1 MGIRGRLIIM
11 FELQEFNKA
20 KSKIDL
26 FNLWEIAKKS
36 AQIGNEILINNYNK
50 IQKISSK
57 GRKGDLVTNVDLEVE
72 EKIKEYLF
80 TKTPEISIHAEES
93 GRLIKSSDFT
103 WCIDPLDGTTNYSH
117 GYPFFGTSIG
127 LLFKNIP
134 ILGAISVPYLNELYS
149 ACTGK
154 GAFCNDKQ
162 IRVSNP
168 GTLLDSLLVTGFSYD
183 RFETEDNNYA
193 EFCYLTHKTRG
204 VRRGGAAAVDL
215 AFVAA
220 GKVDGYWERGLEIW
234 DLAAGAIIVKEA
246 GGVVSD
252 YPNGEFNISSGR
264 ILACSPKLEKE
275 LKLELS
281 KVSPLKT
288 QHYT

>member
-1 MGIRGRLIIM
+1 M
-11 FELQEFNKA
+11 FEIQDFSEIY
-20 KSKIDL
+20 SKIDL
-26 FNLWEIAKKS
+26 FNLTEIAKKC
-36 AQIGNEILINNYNK
+36 ALIGNKILIKNYNK
-50 IQKISSK
+50 IQTISSK

-72 EKIKEYLF
+72 EKIKEYL
-80 TKTPEISIHAEES
+80 TIKTPDISIHAEES
-93 GRLIKSSDFT
+93 GKLIKTSELT

-127 LLFKNIP
+127 LLYKNNP
-134 ILGAISVPYLNELYS
+134 ILGAISVPYLNELYY
-149 ACTGK
+149 ACIGN
-154 GAFCNDKQ
+154 GSYCNDKKLM
-162 IRVSNP
+162 VSDAN
-168 GTLLDSLLVTGFSYD
+168 TLIDSLLVTGFSYD
-183 RFETEDNNYA
+183 RFDTEDNNYA

-215 AFVAA
+215 AFVAS

-252 YPNGEFNISSGR
+252 YPNGEFNLSSGR
-264 ILACSPKLEKE
+264 ILTCSPRLEKE

-281 KVSPLKT
+281 KVTPLNK
-288 QHYT
+288 QLYT

>member
-1 MGIRGRLIIM
+1 MI
-11 FELQEFNKA
+11 ELQDLNNENA
-20 KSKIDL
+20 KIDL
-26 FNLWEIAKKS
+26 FKLWDSAKK
-36 AQIGNEILINNYNK
+36 AALIGNEILIKNYNK

-72 EKIKEYLF
+72 EKIKDYLF
-80 TKTPEISIHAEES
+80 IKTPDISINAEES
-93 GRLIKSSDFT
+93 GKLKKSSDLT

-127 LLFKNIP
+127 LLYKDKP

-149 ACTGK
+149 ACIGK
-154 GAFCNDKQ
+154 GAFCNDSK
-162 IRVSNP
+162 ITVSNP
-168 GTLLDSLLVTGFSYD
+168 STLLDSLLVTGFSYD
-183 RFETEDNNYA
+183 RFEIEDNNYA

-234 DLAAGAIIVKEA
+234 DLAAGAIIVQEA

-252 YPNGEFNISSGR
+252 YPNGDFSIASGR

-281 KVSPLKT
+281 KVSPLNK

>member
-1 MGIRGRLIIM
+1 MFDLNQIEELTKTVNLIEI
-11 FELQEFNKA
+11 F
-20 KSKIDL
+20 
-26 FNLWEIAKKS
+26 EIAKNS
-36 AQIGNEILINNYNK
+36 ALIGNEILKNNYKK
-50 IQKISSK
+50 IQTISSK

-72 EKIKEYLF
+72 KKIKQYLLEE
-80 TKTPEISIHAEES
+80 TPNISINAEES
-93 GRLIKSSDFT
+93 GKLNKSSDLT

-127 LLFKNIP
+127 LVYKNKP

-149 ACTGK
+149 ACIGE
-154 GAFCNDKQ
+154 GSFCNDNKLK
-162 IRVSNP
+162 VSTPVN
-168 GTLLDSLLVTGFSYD
+168 LSDSLLVTGFSYD

-220 GKVDGYWERGLEIW
+220 GKVDGYWERGLEVW

-246 GGVVSD
+246 GGIISD
-252 YPNGEFNISSGR
+252 YPSGEFNLGSGR
-264 ILACSPKLEKE
+264 ILACSPTLEEELRKE
-275 LKLELS
+275 LNN
-281 KVSPLKT
+281 VSPFNETL
-288 QHYT
+288 YT

>member
-1 MGIRGRLIIM
+1 M
-11 FELQEFNKA
+11 FELQNLYKENA
-20 KSKIDL
+20 KIDL
-26 FNLWEIAKKS
+26 FKLWEIAKKS
-36 AQIGNEILINNYNK
+36 ALIGNEILLKNYNK

-72 EKIKEYLF
+72 EKIKDYLF
-80 TKTPEISIHAEES
+80 TKTPDISIHAEES
-93 GRLIKSSDFT
+93 GRLIKSSELT

-127 LLFKNIP
+127 LLYRDKP

-149 ACTGK
+149 ACIGN
-154 GAFCNDKQ
+154 GAFCNDKK
-162 IRVSNP
+162 ISVSNP
-168 GTLLDSLLVTGFSYD
+168 STLLDSLLVTGFSYD
-183 RFETEDNNYA
+183 RFDIEDNNYA

-246 GGVVSD
+246 GGVVSN

-264 ILACSPKLEKE
+264 ILACSPNLEKE

-281 KVSPLKT
+281 KVSPFNK

>member
-1 MGIRGRLIIM
+1 MY
-11 FELQEFNKA
+11 ELQDLNNENA
-20 KSKIDL
+20 KIDL
-26 FNLWEIAKKS
+26 FKLWDIAKKS
-36 AQIGNEILINNYNK
+36 ALIGNEILIKNYNK

-72 EKIKEYLF
+72 EKIKDYLL
-80 TKTPEISIHAEES
+80 TKTPNISIHAEES
-93 GRLIKSSDFT
+93 GRLIKTSDLT

-127 LLFKNIP
+127 LLYKDNP

-149 ACTGK
+149 ACIGK
-154 GAFCNDKQ
+154 GAFCNDKK
-162 IRVSNP
+162 ISVSSP
-168 GTLLDSLLVTGFSYD
+168 LTLHDSLLVTGFSYD
-183 RFETEDNNYA
+183 RFEIEDNNYA

-220 GKVDGYWERGLEIW
+220 GKIDGYWERGLEIW

-246 GGVVSD
+246 GGIVSN

-264 ILACSPKLEKE
+264 ILACGPNLEKE

-281 KVSPLKT
+281 KVSPLNK
-288 QHYT
+288 QNYT

>member
-1 MGIRGRLIIM
+1 M
-11 FELQEFNKA
+11 
-20 KSKIDL
+20 
-26 FNLWEIAKKS
+26 FNLNQIEELTKSINLLETLEIAKKS
-36 AQIGNEILINNYNK
+36 ALIGNEILKDNYNK
-50 IQKISSK
+50 IQTISSK

-72 EKIKEYLF
+72 NKIKQYL
-80 TKTPEISIHAEES
+80 TEKTPDISINAEES
-93 GRLIKSSDFT
+93 GKLNKSSDLT

-127 LLFKNIP
+127 LVFKNKP

-149 ACTGK
+149 ACIG
-154 GAFCNDKQ
+154 GGSFCNDNKLK
-162 IRVSNP
+162 VSNP
-168 GTLLDSLLVTGFSYD
+168 VNLSDSLLVTGFSYD

-220 GKVDGYWERGLEIW
+220 GKVDGYWERGLEVW

-246 GGVVSD
+246 GGIITD
-252 YPNGEFNISSGR
+252 YPSGEFNLSSGR
-264 ILACSPKLEKE
+264 ILACSPTLEEELRKE
-275 LKLELS
+275 LNN
-281 KVSPLKT
+281 VSPFKENL
-288 QHYT
+288 YT

>member
-1 MGIRGRLIIM
+1 MFDLNQIEELTKTVNLIEI
-11 FELQEFNKA
+11 F
-20 KSKIDL
+20 
-26 FNLWEIAKKS
+26 EIAKNS
-36 AQIGNEILINNYNK
+36 ALIGNEILKNNYKK
-50 IQKISSK
+50 IQTISSK

-72 EKIKEYLF
+72 KKIKQYLLEE
-80 TKTPEISIHAEES
+80 TPNISINAEES
-93 GRLIKSSDFT
+93 GKLNKSSDLT

-127 LLFKNIP
+127 LVYKNKP

-149 ACTGK
+149 ACIGE
-154 GAFCNDKQ
+154 GSFCNDNKLK
-162 IRVSNP
+162 VSTPVN
-168 GTLLDSLLVTGFSYD
+168 LSDSLLVTGFSYD

-220 GKVDGYWERGLEIW
+220 GKVDGYWERGLEVW

-246 GGVVSD
+246 GGIISD
-252 YPNGEFNISSGR
+252 YPSGEFNLSSGR
-264 ILACSPKLEKE
+264 ILACSPTLEEE
-275 LKLELS
+275 LRKQLNN
-281 KVSPLKT
+281 VSPFNENL
-288 QHYT
+288 YT